1 MKKVLVVDNEPIIC
15 RLIKRTLESETDYEV
30 SVCTDSGEAFQVI
43 KTQLPDIVLV
53 DVSMPELS
61 GPELVQQLRTDK
73 ITRDIPCVYMTGNL
87 VPSNPVDQDDLTT
100 VSIAKPFSRAE
111 LIDVIDRVLRGK

>member
-111 LIDVIDRVLRGK
+111 LIDVIDRVLKGK